1 MANSKIFAQVT
12 SFTGIDDKGNNAC
25 VTQIPFSTVS
35 DEGSDPITVLHGDP
49 VIFDADDEN
58 VKAAKIKTLRS
69 LHGVAFFVDKL
80 ADKIDTGE
88 DLPSV
93 DIAVSND
100 VAIKARAI
108 WFAARDAGV
117 TDVIAEMSK
126 RNFLAYDNSDEF
138 KDAYRALF
146 AALRRNDLFKRVTF
160 SKTKSLFAWYFEPV
174 DRKKPVR
181 APKDGETVKIADGEI
196 PNRNLKCYD
205 YSLMS
210 GDRVIHTK
218 VVGKKTLIF
227 TPRTCKIIKD
237 GTEVEITAEEL
248 NKLWAVQR
256 VAIMNG
262 QPVPEDAKFEP
273 ANGTAAKLLVR
284 LQLNAETICTLKRD
298 DFTPEYKLIDVTKT
312 THVNVS
318 F

>member
-12 SFTGIDDKGNNAC
+12 SFTGLDDKGNHAC
-25 VTQIPFSTVS
+25 VTQIPFATVS

-49 VIFDADDEN
+49 VIYDSDDEN
-58 VKAAKIKTLRS
+58 VTAAKVKTLRS
-69 LHGVAFFVDKL
+69 LKGLAFFVDKL
-80 ADKIDTGE
+80 ADKIDAGE

-93 DIAVSND
+93 DIAVGND

-138 KDAYRALF
+138 KDGYRALF

-160 SKTKSLFAWYFEPV
+160 SKTRSLFAWYFDPA
-174 DRKKPVR
+174 DRTKPVR
-181 APKDGETVKIADGEI
+181 APKDGETVTVADGEI
-196 PNRNLKCYD
+196 PNRNLKCYE
-205 YSLMS
+205 YPSMN

-227 TPRTCKIIKD
+227 TPRTCKVIRNGNEI
-237 GTEVEITAEEL
+237 EITAEEL

-262 QPVPEDAKFEP
+262 QPVPEGSKFEP
-273 ANGTAAKLLVR
+273 ANGTATKLLVR
-284 LQLNAETICTLKRD
+284 LQLNAETICTLERD